1 MNQTKD
7 LTNETLNQQLIT
19 LQQEQFTGK
28 LEVKSP
34 TASLQWT
41 IYFGL
46 GRLIWA
52 DGGNH
57 PNRSWQRLLKKYLP
71 DLQVKEADIER
82 AEEFECSNYYY
93 LTMLRQHDIITQED
107 LTLLIKNKINEVLFE
122 IIQISNKTVLEYKL
136 FNGSGDS
143 LFASGL
149 KMSLGLID
157 ASQALEQAYQDWS
170 LWTEQGLT
178 KISPNLAPIL
188 QQQEKL
194 QQKVSKV
201 IYQNFTQLI
210 DGKKTLKDLAVQ
222 MKQEPIKLTLS
233 LLPYIRQGFIQL
245 QEIPDLRVQR
255 DRKKSAVSSPL
266 VPKTN
271 INNKNNDRPLIACI
285 DDSPQICKIMQQI
298 MEKEGYRYVSVQQAL
313 QAVPTLIAANPDLI
327 FLDIG
332 MPVVN
337 GYEICTQLRRVSKF
351 KDIPIVILTGND
363 GIVDRVKAKMV
374 GASAFLSKPLEV
386 PKILGAI
393 ENLLLY
399 STDPSNI

>member
-7 LTNETLNQQLIT
+7 LANETLNQQLIK

-28 LEVKSP
+28 LEVKS
-34 TASLQWT
+34 AGGNLQWT
-41 IYFGL
+41 IYMGL

-57 PNRSWQRLLKKYLP
+57 PNRSWQRLLDRYFP
-71 DLQVKEADIER
+71 DLEVKEADIHR
-82 AEEFECSNYYY
+82 AEEYECSNYYY
-93 LTMLRQHDIITQED
+93 LTMLLQHDIITQES
-107 LTLLIKNKINEVLFE
+107 LVTLIKTKINEVLFE
-122 IIQISNKTVLEYKL
+122 IVQTSNQQNLEYKI

-157 ASQALEQAYQDWS
+157 APQALQQTNKAWS
-170 LWTEQGLT
+170 AWCDKGLT
-178 KISPNLAPIL
+178 KISPNLAPNL
-188 QQQEKL
+188 QEKEKL

-222 MKQEPIKLTLS
+222 MNQEVMKLTLS

-245 QEIPDLRVQR
+245 QEIPDIPKQSNLNNSSTSQAARSTPTNNSGS
-255 DRKKSAVSSPL
+255 DRP
-266 VPKTN
+266 
-271 INNKNNDRPLIACI
+271 PLIACI
-285 DDSPQICKIMQQI
+285 DDSPQICKVMQQI
-298 MEKEGYRYVSVQQAL
+298 IQKQGYRFISIQQAL
-313 QAVPTLIAANPDLI
+313 QAVPTLIAANPDFI

-351 KDIPIVILTGND
+351 KNIPIVILTGND

-374 GASAFLSKPLEV
+374 GASAFLSKPLDVE
-386 PKILGAI
+386 KILGAI
-393 ENLLLY
+393 ENLLLHP
-399 STDPSNI
+399 TDSSNS